1 MPRDGSGRAHN
12 EVEGGEIVHGA
23 GDKDVGVS
31 VPWNPVVFGL
41 GLFPNIV
48 Y

>member
-23 GDKDVGVS
+23 GDKDVSLQQTSGL
-31 VPWNPVVFGL
+31 VFTAP
-41 GLFPNIV
+41 LFALT
-48 Y
+48 

>member
-23 GDKDVGVS
+23 GDNDVS
-31 VPWNPVVFGL
+31 NLRLKFK
-41 GLFPNIV
+41 NE
-48 Y
+48 